1 VQREWLDDIETH
13 HPHRAMAARGPCERI
28 ERTTTIG
35 LNMSGRAKGGDG
47 RGQIMEASVVVPAV
61 RRAAEIMDAIMER
74 QGDPI
79 SLTDLARL
87 LRIPKSSTL
96 NICTEMTE
104 SRLLRRVDGL
114 YTLGPK
120 LAVLGAVYLSSVD
133 VVRDFQNLSADCNPE
148 IQETLKLSV
157 LGDNGQIVFLARH
170 DAARPAALTL
180 DVRVQQ
186 PGHCTAAGKAM
197 LACLTTEEFDQWLA
211 GRKELVR
218 LTKHSIGSL
227 TAMRKELR
235 RVRSLP
241 YATEDGEC
249 IDGIFCV
256 GVAVRN
262 SIDNTL
268 YGLSFAMLKQW
279 ATPEHID
286 FLGTE
291 LRRIGRELSILLDGG
306 AQLTSET
313 SQVS

>member
-1 VQREWLDDIETH
+1 
-13 HPHRAMAARGPCERI
+13 
-28 ERTTTIG
+28 
-35 LNMSGRAKGGDG
+35 MSATAKGGDG
-47 RGQIMEASVVVPAV
+47 RRRVAEASVVVPAV
-61 RRAAEIMDAIMER
+61 RRAAEIMDVIMER

-87 LRIPKSSTL
+87 LKIPKSSTL
-96 NICTEMTE
+96 NICTEMAE

-120 LAVLGAVYLSSVD
+120 LAALGAVYLSSVD
-133 VVRDFQNLSADCNPE
+133 VVRDFQSLSADCNPE

-157 LGDNGQIVFLARH
+157 LGDSGQIVFLARH

-186 PGHCTAAGKAM
+186 PAHCTAAGKAM
-197 LACLTTEEFDQWLA
+197 LACLTTEEFDRWLA
-211 GRKELVR
+211 RRKELVR
-218 LTKHSIGSL
+218 LTKHSIGGV
-227 TAMRKELR
+227 TALRKELR
-235 RVRSLP
+235 RVCSLP

-256 GVAVRN
+256 GVAIRN

-279 ATPEHID
+279 ATPEHIK

-291 LRRIGRELSILLDGG
+291 LRRIGGELSILLDGG
-306 AQLTSET
+306 ALLIGET

>member
-1 VQREWLDDIETH
+1 MT
-13 HPHRAMAARGPCERI
+13 ARGPYERI

-35 LNMSGRAKGGDG
+35 LSMSATAKGGDG
-47 RGQIMEASVVVPAV
+47 RRRVAEASVVVPAV
-61 RRAAEIMDAIMER
+61 RRAAEIMDVIMER
-74 QGDPI
+74 QGDSI

-87 LRIPKSSTL
+87 LKIPKSSTL
-96 NICTEMTE
+96 NICTEMAE

-120 LAVLGAVYLSSVD
+120 LAALGAVYLSSVD
-133 VVRDFQNLSADCNPE
+133 VVRDFQSLSADCNPE

-157 LGDNGQIVFLARH
+157 LGDSGQIVFLARH

-186 PGHCTAAGKAM
+186 PAHCTAAGKAM
-197 LACLTTEEFDQWLA
+197 LACLTTEEFDRWLA
-211 GRKELVR
+211 RRKELVR
-218 LTKHSIGSL
+218 LTKHSIGSV
-227 TAMRKELR
+227 TALRKELR
-235 RVRSLP
+235 RVCSLP

-256 GVAVRN
+256 GVAIRN

-279 ATPEHID
+279 ATPEHIK

-291 LRRIGRELSILLDGG
+291 LRRIGGELSILLDGG
-306 AQLTSET
+306 ALLIGET